1 MFPAIESSVMT
12 RYYRSAITI
21 PTAFEG
27 ISAFEVGVFTKYG
40 FILYA
45 NGQEVARVN
54 LPATVD
60 ESLLVPLFQNPRSI
74 VVSLFPSISFLP
86 PALS

>member
-45 NGQEVARVN
+45 NGQ
-54 LPATVD
+54 
-60 ESLLVPLFQNPRSI
+60 
-74 VVSLFPSISFLP
+74 
-86 PALS
+86 